1 MKLFKHITVA
11 IAALMLLSSCSVLKS
26 VASNALTT
34 GTNTGSALSSIFN
47 VLKTA
52 GSIDLGNLTNIINI
66 GKILTGANSLTGA
79 NQAYTESFTN
89 GLINGSSNLVN
100 TGNASQVLN
109 GLKALTNIDTSAFT
123 KAAAAGNAEAA
134 KQISTTD
141 KNVASTMSTLTSIL
155 GMLK

>member
-1 MKLFKHITVA
+1 MRIIKHIAAACAA
-11 IAALMLLSSCSVLKS
+11 IMLLSSCSVLKS
-26 VASNALTT
+26 VTANALST

-47 VLKTA
+47 VLKSA
-52 GSIDLGNLTNIINI
+52 GSIDLGNLTNILNI

-79 NQAYTESFTN
+79 TPSYTDSFTQ

-123 KAAAAGNAEAA
+123 KAAASSATGAA
-134 KQISTTD
+134 SEISTSD
-141 KNVASTMSTLTSIL
+141 QNVASTMSALTSLL
-155 GMLK
+155 GLLK